1 MKINPNHL
9 EELIKGQL
17 SQNFPDFHSEI
28 EPRIENKIEIKEKE
42 VKVNS
47 PLPPPQIKT
56 VIPKVYLLYNFRS
69 NLLVC

>member
-1 MKINPNHL
+1 MTINTNHL

-47 PLPPPQIKT
+47 PLPPPQVQT
-56 VIPKVYLLYNFRS
+56 VIPKVNPSYVSLS
-69 NLLVC
+69 NCSVC